1 MNMLQ
6 KIIEGKS
13 LGIFQ
18 ENVYEGVPFSKVTN
32 LQNSDATLLSRQ
44 LITGTFWNMYRKL
57 AVSKNNILRKKSMMD
72 HFLNKVATP

>member
-1 MNMLQ
+1 MLQ

-57 AVSKNNILRKKSMMD
+57 AVS
-72 HFLNKVATP
+72 

>member
-1 MNMLQ
+1 MLQ

-13 LGIFQ
+13 LGTSR

-32 LQNSDATLLSRQ
+32 LQYSDATLLSRQ
-44 LITGTFWNMYRKL
+44 LITGTFWNMYRKR

-72 HFLNKVATP
+72 QFLNKVATP